1 MQQLNRDIEFLFQ
14 LGSLRHIERAWR
26 QYFGIDVANDL
37 EHCVRV
43 AFTALL
49 IARMEN
55 KKVDEGVVLKM
66 ALVHDLAESLTGD
79 LTPVQKR
86 YLVVDEDKAVHDMF
100 SDTVF
105 ADFIPLIARYK
116 ERTCLESQYV
126 KDADNLD
133 VDLEMQELEEL
144 GHHMVEHWRPGRRK
158 MRDTKFYTASAG
170 EIWDAIQGARP
181 SAWQDT
187 ILTKQ

>member
-1 MQQLNRDIEFLFQ
+1 MQTLNRDIELLFQ

-37 EHCVRV
+37 EHSVRV

-49 IARMEN
+49 ISRMEG
-55 KKVDEGVVLKM
+55 KEVDEGTIFKM
-66 ALVHDLAESLTGD
+66 ALIHDLAESLTGD

-86 YLVVDEDKAVHDMF
+86 YLKVDEDKAVSDMF
-100 SDTVF
+100 GDTAF
-105 ADFIPLIARYK
+105 ADFVPLIMRYK
-116 ERTCLESQYV
+116 ERKCLESLYV

-133 VDLEMQELEEL
+133 IDLEMKELEAL
-144 GHHMVEHWRPGRRK
+144 GHHMVEQWKPGRLK
-158 MRDTKFYTASAG
+158 MRNEKFTTKAAG
-170 EIWDAIQGARP
+170 EIWDAIQNARP

-187 ILTKQ
+187 ILSKE

>member
-1 MQQLNRDIEFLFQ
+1 MKTLNRDIEFLFQ

-37 EHCVRV
+37 EHSVRV

-49 IARMEN
+49 ISRMEG
-55 KKVDEGVVLKM
+55 KEVDEGMVFKM

-86 YLVVDEDKAVHDMF
+86 YLKVDEDRAVEDMF
-100 SDTVF
+100 GDTSF
-105 ADFIPLIARYK
+105 ADFIPLISRYK
-116 ERTCLESQYV
+116 ERKCLESQYV

-133 VDLEMQELEEL
+133 VHLEMHELEEL
-144 GHHMVEHWRPGRRK
+144 GHHMIEHWKLGRLK
-158 MRDTKFYTASAG
+158 MRNEKFYTKSAG
-170 EIWDAIQGARP
+170 EIWDAIQGSRP
-181 SAWQDT
+181 STWQDT
-187 ILTKQ
+187 ILSKA

>member
-1 MQQLNRDIEFLFQ
+1 MQTLNRDIELLFQ

-37 EHCVRV
+37 EHSVRV

-49 IARMEN
+49 ISRMEG
-55 KKVDEGVVLKM
+55 KEVDEGTIFKM
-66 ALVHDLAESLTGD
+66 ALIHDLAESLTGD

-86 YLVVDEDKAVHDMF
+86 YLKVDEDKAVSDMF
-100 SDTVF
+100 SDTAF
-105 ADFIPLIARYK
+105 ADFVPLITRYK
-116 ERTCLESQYV
+116 DRSCLESQYV

-133 VDLEMQELEEL
+133 IDLEMKELEAL
-144 GHHMVEHWRPGRRK
+144 GHHMVEQWKPGRLK
-158 MRDTKFYTASAG
+158 MRNEKFNTEAAG
-170 EIWDAIQGARP
+170 EIWDAIQNVRP

-187 ILTKQ
+187 ILSKE

>member
-1 MQQLNRDIEFLFQ
+1 MQHLNRDIEFLFQ

-49 IARMEN
+49 ISRMEGE
-55 KKVDEGVVLKM
+55 KVDEGIILKM

-86 YLVVDEDKAVHDMF
+86 YLIVDEDRAVDDMF
-100 SDTVF
+100 GDTLF
-105 ADFIPLIARYK
+105 ADFIPLINRYK
-116 ERTCLESQYV
+116 ERVCKESQYV

-133 VDLEMQELEEL
+133 VDFEMQELEEL
-144 GHHMVEHWRPGRRK
+144 GHHMVEHWKPGRRK
-158 MRDTKFYTASAG
+158 MRDTKFNTKSAG
-170 EIWDAIQGARP
+170 KIWDALQGARP

-187 ILTKQ
+187 ILAKK